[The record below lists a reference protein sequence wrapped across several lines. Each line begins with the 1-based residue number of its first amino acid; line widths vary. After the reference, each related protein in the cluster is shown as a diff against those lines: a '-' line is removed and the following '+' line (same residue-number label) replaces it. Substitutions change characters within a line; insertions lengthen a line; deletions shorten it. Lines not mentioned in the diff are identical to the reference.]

1 VAESDLSKVQGLESQ
16 LVRLAGQLRQVG
28 LRCEDEEFKHLF
40 DRNFHDS
47 VRASV
52 LCVEKVSESGRT
64 GASMNQIQM
73 QNRLFDLQIIEA
85 KYSLILEEFENKVDA
100 KLDQYAKY
108 KVW

>member
-1 VAESDLSKVQGLESQ
+1 
-16 LVRLAGQLRQVG
+16 
-28 LRCEDEEFKHLF
+28 
-40 DRNFHDS
+40 
-47 VRASV
+47 
-52 LCVEKVSESGRT
+52 VEKVSESGRT